1 MDYMSEARKIAKNT
15 TVLLISQIIGYIL
28 AFFYTIYTARYLGAS
43 GFGIIS
49 FALALGAILS
59 IFTELGLSTL
69 TVREVSR
76 DKTLA
81 NKYIG
86 NTLALKII
94 LSSITLISMVLVVTL
109 LHYPPQIAAVIYF
122 ITLSF
127 VVGAFT
133 SIFYSIFQAYEK
145 MEYQS
150 IGQILNSIIMFTGI
164 LLIIK
169 YQLSIVD
176 FSLIYLIASIISLVY
191 GVIVCIRYFVLPKIE
206 IDLKLWKFVLSKR
219 EIDLNLWKFLII
231 EAIPLTI
238 SSVFLLIA
246 FRVDTILLSI
256 INGNEAVGLYNAA
269 FSLMAALMFVPLV
282 YVSAIFPMLSRL
294 NISSKELLKISYE
307 RSVKYLIILGLPI
320 AVGTTLLATPI
331 ILIIYKSGF
340 SQSILAL
347 QILIWSIPIIFI
359 NYILG
364 TAINSINK
372 QRDTVK
378 TTFIAMLLNIILNL
392 LLLPKYGLIAAC
404 FITVLT
410 ELTCFI
416 FWFHIMNV
424 HGYKIPI
431 FKILLKP
438 AIASLIMG
446 IVISLLSNVN
456 ILVVILI
463 STIIYFIAL
472 YILKTFSEEDITLF
486 KQIIGRVKQ

>member
-1 MDYMSEARKIAKNT
+1 MSAVRKVAKNT
-15 TVLLISQIIGYIL
+15 TVLLISQIISYIL

-76 DKTLA
+76 DKSLA

-86 NTLALKII
+86 NTIALKII
-94 LSSITLISMVLVVTL
+94 LSSITLVSMVLVVTL
-109 LHYPPQIAAVIYF
+109 LHYPPQIAALIYL
-122 ITLSF
+122 ITISF

-133 SIFYSIFQAYEK
+133 SIFYSVFQAYEK

-150 IGQILNSIIMFTGI
+150 IGQIINSIIMFSGI
-164 LLIIK
+164 LLIIN
-169 YQLSIVD
+169 YQLSIVN
-176 FSLIYLIASIISLVY
+176 FGRIYLIASVISLIY
-191 GVIVCIRYFVLPKIE
+191 GIIICMWKFILPRIE
-206 IDLKLWKFVLSKR
+206 IDLNLWKFVLSKV

-246 FRVDTILLSI
+246 FRVDTILLQI
-256 INGNEAVGLYNAA
+256 INGNVAVGLYNAA
-269 FSLMAALMFVPLV
+269 YSLMTALMFVPLV

-294 NISSKELLKISYE
+294 NVSSKELLKISYE
-307 RSVKYLIILGLPI
+307 RSVKYLVILGLPI
-320 AVGTTLLATPI
+320 AVGTTLLANPI

-340 SQSILAL
+340 SQSIVAL
-347 QILIWSIPIIFI
+347 QILIWSIPIIFV

-372 QRDTVK
+372 QRDIVK
-378 TTFIAMLLNIILNL
+378 TAFVAMLLNIVLNL

-431 FKILLKP
+431 FKMLLKP
-438 AIASLIMG
+438 LLASLIMG
-446 IVISLLSNVN
+446 LFIILLSAN
-456 ILVVILI
+456 ILLVIML
-463 STIIYFIAL
+463 STIIYFGVL
-472 YILKTFSEEDITLF
+472 YILKTFSENDITLF
-486 KQIIGRVKQ
+486 KKIVGRS

>member
-1 MDYMSEARKIAKNT
+1 MSAVRKVAKNT
-15 TVLLISQIIGYIL
+15 TVLLISQIISYIL

-76 DKTLA
+76 DKSLA

-86 NTLALKII
+86 NTIALKII
-94 LSSITLISMVLVVTL
+94 LSSITLVSMVLVVTL
-109 LHYPPQIAAVIYF
+109 LHYPPQIAALIYL
-122 ITLSF
+122 ITISF

-133 SIFYSIFQAYEK
+133 SIFYSVFQAYEK

-150 IGQILNSIIMFTGI
+150 IGQIINSIIMFSGI
-164 LLIIK
+164 LLIIN
-169 YQLSIVD
+169 YQLSIVN
-176 FSLIYLIASIISLVY
+176 FGRIYLIASVISLIY
-191 GVIVCIRYFVLPKIE
+191 GIIICMWKFILPRIE
-206 IDLKLWKFVLSKR
+206 IDLNLWKFVLSKV

-246 FRVDTILLSI
+246 FRVDTILLQI
-256 INGNEAVGLYNAA
+256 INGNVAVGLYNAA
-269 FSLMAALMFVPLV
+269 YSLMTALMFVPLV

-294 NISSKELLKISYE
+294 NVSSKELLKISYE
-307 RSVKYLIILGLPI
+307 RSVKYLVILGLPI
-320 AVGTTLLATPI
+320 AVGTTLLANPI

-340 SQSILAL
+340 SQSIVAL
-347 QILIWSIPIIFI
+347 QILIWSIPIIFV

-372 QRDTVK
+372 QRDIVK
-378 TTFIAMLLNIILNL
+378 TAFVAMLLNIVLNL

-431 FKILLKP
+431 FKMLLKP
-438 AIASLIMG
+438 LLASLIMG
-446 IVISLLSNVN
+446 LFIILLSAN
-456 ILVVILI
+456 ILLVIML
-463 STIIYFIAL
+463 STIIYFGVL
-472 YILKTFSEEDITLF
+472 YILKTFSENDITLF
-486 KQIIGRVKQ
+486 KKIIGKS

>member
-1 MDYMSEARKIAKNT
+1 MNLMSAVRKVAKNT
-15 TVLLISQIIGYIL
+15 TVLLISQIISYIL

-43 GFGIIS
+43 GFGTIS

-76 DKTLA
+76 DKSLA

-86 NTLALKII
+86 NTIALKII
-94 LSSITLISMVLVVTL
+94 LSSITLVSMVLVVTL
-109 LHYPPQIAAVIYF
+109 LHYPPQIASVIYL
-122 ITLSF
+122 ITISF

-133 SIFYSIFQAYEK
+133 AIFYSVFQAYEK

-150 IGQILNSIIMFTGI
+150 IGQIINSIIMFTGI

-169 YQLSIVD
+169 YQLSIVN
-176 FSLIYLIASIISLVY
+176 FGWIYLIASVISLIY
-191 GVIVCIRYFVLPKIE
+191 GIIICMWKFVLPRIE
-206 IDLKLWKFVLSKR
+206 VDLNLWKFVLSKV

-246 FRVDTILLSI
+246 FRVDTILLQI
-256 INGNEAVGLYNAA
+256 INGNVAVGLYNAA
-269 FSLMAALMFVPLV
+269 YSLMTALMFVPLV

-294 NISSKELLKISYE
+294 NVSSKELLKISYE
-307 RSVKYLIILGLPI
+307 RSVKYLVILGLPI
-320 AVGTTLLATPI
+320 AVGTTLLANPI

-340 SQSILAL
+340 SQSIVAL

-378 TTFIAMLLNIILNL
+378 TTFVAMLLNIVLNL

-410 ELTCFI
+410 ELTCFM

-431 FKILLKP
+431 LKILQKP
-438 AIASLIMG
+438 ALASLIMG
-446 IVISLLSNVN
+446 LVIILVNANIILVILLS
-456 ILVVILI
+456 
-463 STIIYFIAL
+463 TITYFGVL
-472 YILKTFSEEDITLF
+472 YILKTFSEDDITLF
-486 KQIIGRVKQ
+486 KKIVGRS